1 MLKRL
6 HFLTFLEAGITGLF
20 FIQAVRFLVGML
32 YSRIAGASAVS
43 ALQAAQIPITGPAID
58 PALVTTEAIFLLYMI
73 ALPLITLILG
83 RFRLLIVLAAAGV
96 AVGRLLM
103 MPFGILTPTGAAAL
117 ALGAGLAYIAM
128 IARHRAQMLPYMF
141 VLGFGADQLF
151 RAVGNTRDL
160 SIQPGFRDIQIGLAV
175 AAILI

>member
-20 FIQAVRFLVGML
+20 FIQAVRFLVGMFH
-32 YSRIAGASAVS
+32 SRIAERQVS
-43 ALQAAQIPITGPAID
+43 ALQAAQILITGPAID
-58 PALVTTEAIFLLYMI
+58 PAPVTTEAIFLLYMI

-103 MPFGILTPTGAAAL
+103 MPFGILTDADRGG
-117 ALGAGLAYIAM
+117 GAG
-128 IARHRAQMLPYMF
+128 ARRGWHTSP
-141 VLGFGADQLF
+141 
-151 RAVGNTRDL
+151 
-160 SIQPGFRDIQIGLAV
+160 
-175 AAILI
+175 